1 MAFHVPRNAGNHP
14 RLFIGGLL
22 TLVIAAAAVAGVLTT
37 EAPRRVFEADEAAA
51 PPPRPPLVVVE
62 DLPQLKARLDREAEA
77 RRFMGA
83 VLVARGDRIL
93 FRQVYG
99 KANYERNEP
108 MRLDTRFRLASDSK
122 QFTAAAILTLQD
134 QGKLSV
140 DDALCDWIQPCP
152 PAWAPV
158 RLHHLLTHQSGI
170 PDLMAQANW
179 GMTRTTYRTKDQL
192 IEAAARYGLQ
202 FQPGTKIRYD
212 NVGFNLLASVV
223 ERASGMPFETY
234 IQQTFFDPL
243 GMADTGSDA
252 DGQAQGLAMGY
263 ANYPSGLAPQPLAN
277 VSIVYGA
284 GALYSTLDDLLIWT
298 RALHHGQ
305 LMKAESYAD
314 MIASHNPPDTPNE
327 RGRPP
332 RAWGYG
338 LYTNRLGERVAPAFS
353 DREIYHTGSWAGFRN
368 IISYQPEADV
378 TVIVLSNN
386 YHMREQVFLISQ
398 QAMAEALGHPF
409 PTGMRAAD

>member
-22 TLVIAAAAVAGVLTT
+22 VLVIGAAVAAGVLTA
-37 EAPRRVFEADEAAA
+37 EAPRRVFQAEAAAA

-62 DLPQLKARLDREAEA
+62 DLPQLKERLDREGAA

-83 VLVARGDRIL
+83 VLVARGDQVL

-152 PAWAPV
+152 SAWAPV

-179 GMTRTTYRTKDQL
+179 GMTRTNYRTKD
-192 IEAAARYGLQ
+192 
-202 FQPGTKIRYD
+202 
-212 NVGFNLLASVV
+212 
-223 ERASGMPFETY
+223 
-234 IQQTFFDPL
+234 
-243 GMADTGSDA
+243 
-252 DGQAQGLAMGY
+252 
-263 ANYPSGLAPQPLAN
+263 
-277 VSIVYGA
+277 
-284 GALYSTLDDLLIWT
+284 
-298 RALHHGQ
+298 
-305 LMKAESYAD
+305 
-314 MIASHNPPDTPNE
+314 
-327 RGRPP
+327 
-332 RAWGYG
+332 
-338 LYTNRLGERVAPAFS
+338 
-353 DREIYHTGSWAGFRN
+353 
-368 IISYQPEADV
+368 
-378 TVIVLSNN
+378 
-386 YHMREQVFLISQ
+386 
-398 QAMAEALGHPF
+398 
-409 PTGMRAAD
+409 